1 MDTIEKKM
9 ENLDNRI
16 LHITENIKELEQQK
30 ISLMMLKRE
39 LHFDLLTRDLKGSF
53 DELSE
58 EHKIMI
64 RSEVK

>member
-30 ISLMMLKRE
+30 ISLIMLKRE